1 MKTTLNR
8 SVLSLAIIVSF
19 SATADNE
26 YESIETYKGKPAT
39 EHTIAAND
47 ALAETLPWQD
57 TSAFERSE
65 RGLIAAFGDHR
76 VGELRNRMSHMNVDS
91 IREDRPD
98 TVNPSIWRQGQMNYA
113 SGGLYQV
120 TDGVYQIR
128 GADLS
133 NMTIYRTDNGY
144 LIHDPLLHDEV
155 AEAAWNFAKQHLPA
169 VNGEHKITGMIYSHT
184 HADHFGGS
192 RGIINTGDFVEGAPV
207 IVPGDFIKEMAD
219 ENIMA
224 GNAMSRRAQ
233 YQYGQSLENDATGI
247 VDNALG
253 MGFGKGAVTLVT
265 PTTEIVEREE
275 TRVIDGLE
283 VHFINMPGAEA
294 PVEIVNYVPAY
305 RSLNTAELTYD
316 GQHNIYT
323 FRGAKVR
330 DSLAW
335 SKYLTELKM
344 RFVDSGLVDNIH
356 SAHSAPVWNNP
367 ETEEN
372 EIGHYMEMQRDNYSW
387 LHNNSVRLA
396 NHGVK
401 IGDVGR
407 SIEEIV
413 PESQKQ
419 NWASRGYH
427 GSYSHNARA
436 IVNLYLGYLD
446 LNPVNINP
454 LKSVDKSCTY
464 VNAGGADN
472 FYKSAK
478 AHFDSGNYQEAGQL
492 LNDLVLCEPTNIEYR
507 ELLADTFEQQ
517 GYQSETMA
525 WRNSYLQGAVELRTN
540 EIGESLKTASE
551 DVIANTPTTN
561 FLDLVGVQLN
571 GPKAE
576 TAGLNFN
583 MGIYHPDI
591 EERHYIE
598 VSNATFSHLPVTELG
613 LESSIPALDTEIIIH
628 KADLTKVITGETTL
642 EALFE
647 SGQAGLRGDAK
658 NLQDLASSL
667 DKFDM
672 KFDILPLNR

>member
-1 MKTTLNR
+1 MK
-8 SVLSLAIIVSF
+8 SHFHPSALSLAILVSF
-19 SATADNE
+19 SATAD
-26 YESIETYKGKPAT
+26 YESIETYVGKPAT
-39 EHTIAAND
+39 EHTIAANNE
-47 ALAETLPWQD
+47 LAKTLPWHD

-76 VGELRNRMSHMNVDS
+76 VGELRNRMSHMDVDN
-91 IREDRPD
+91 IRNDRPD

-113 SGGLYQV
+113 SGGLYKV

-133 NMTIYRTDNGY
+133 NMTIYQTDNGY

-155 AEAAWNFAKQHLPA
+155 AEAAWNFSKQYLPA
-169 VNGEHKITGMIYSHT
+169 INGEHKITGMIYSHT

-192 RGIINTGDFVEGAPV
+192 RGIINTGDFLEGAPI

-233 YQYGQSLENDATGI
+233 YQYGQSLENDPTGI

-265 PTTEIVEREE
+265 PTTEILEREE
-275 TRVIDGLE
+275 TRIIDGLE

-294 PVEIVNYVPAY
+294 PVEIVNYIPAY

-335 SKYLTELKM
+335 AKYLTELKM
-344 RFVDSGLVDNIH
+344 RYVDTGLVDNIH
-356 SAHSAPVWNNP
+356 SAHSAPVWNDPNT
-367 ETEEN
+367 ETN

-396 NHGVK
+396 NHGVT

-407 SIEEIV
+407 EIEAIV

-436 IVNLYLGYLD
+436 IVNLYLGYHD
-446 LNPVNINP
+446 LNPVNTNP
-454 LKSVDKSCTY
+454 LKGVDKSCTY
-464 VNAGGADN
+464 VNAAGADS
-472 FYKSAK
+472 FYTSAK
-478 AHFDSGNYQEAGQL
+478 AHFDAGEYQQAGQL
-492 LNDLVLCEPTNIEYR
+492 LNDLVQCDPANIEYR

-540 EIGESLKTASE
+540 EIGEALKTASE

-576 TAGLNFN
+576 QAGLAFN
-583 MGIYHPDI
+583 MGVTHPDI
-591 EERHYIE
+591 NERHYIE
-598 VSNATFSHLPVTELG
+598 VSNATFSHIPVTELG
-613 LESSIPALDTEIIIH
+613 LEEVTPELDTEIVIT
-628 KADLTKVITGETTL
+628 KADLTRVLTGQTTL
-642 EALFE
+642 DKLFE
-647 SGQAGLRGDAK
+647 NGEAQLKGDAQ
-658 NLQDLASSL
+658 NLNDLAAAL

-672 KFDILPLNR
+672 KFDILPLIR